1 QRCGL
6 RVLGPSGKDLARA
19 ELPAEVLLEV
29 KINRQGDTLWCV
41 PMSWFSRGLAGRA
54 WLPADAGAN
63 TVFVYDLRRKAWTD
77 AWRFPDAVSDLGV
90 HPDGDRALVSCWNGK
105 TYLIGRDG
113 AVQSEVNAGEAARLC
128 WSRNGRLA
136 VLGTE
141 AGEVVGVEAV
151 GRLRWRTAL
160 PTTAVAP
167 LPEPLPPV
175 FEGVPVYSVGRVG
188 TEHAYVGDIWLI
200 KTSAGGILVDTG
212 GTSGIPYTWQ
222 RLKAAGI
229 DPKEVRYVLLS
240 HSHGDHAR
248 AAYLWRTQGAKIVAP

>member
-29 KINRQGDTLWCV
+29 KINRQGNTLWCV

-77 AWRFPDAVSDLGV
+77 AWRFPAAVSDLGV
-90 HPDGDRALVSCWNGK
+90 HAGGNRLLVSCCDGNA
-105 TYLIGRDG
+105 YLVNRDG
-113 AVQSEVNAGEAARLC
+113 TVQERINMGEAARLC
-128 WSRNGRLA
+128 WSTDGRLA
-136 VLGTE
+136 VLGTH
-141 AGEVVGVEAV
+141 AGDVVGVDAAGKV
-151 GRLRWRTAL
+151 RWKTAL
-160 PTTAVAP
+160 PTNSVAP
-167 LPEPLPPV
+167 LKEPLRPV
-175 FEGVPVYSVGRVG
+175 FEGVPIYSVGRVG

-200 KTSAGGILVDTG
+200 KTSEGGILVDTG
-212 GTSGIPYTWQ
+212 GCSGIPYTWQ

-229 DPKEVRYVLLS
+229 DPKDVRYVLLS
-240 HSHGDHAR
+240 HSHGDHA
-248 AAYLWRTQGAKIVAP
+248 